1 MRFDD
6 LKLRTKTLIPLVGM
20 AIVFAAVIASGALNL
35 NNLTHRYG
43 QLTTG
48 VDPAIVR
55 LSRASRIA
63 VDVSR
68 DVYESLNYDSA
79 DPRAKGAAADFDG
92 AKDEADRSFDEAASL
107 NPANADQYRAF
118 RDRFDNLYQ
127 AALAPR
133 AIAEVIPGL
142 AVGSKMTSADL
153 DKMGEAA
160 REIGAL
166 DVQISAY
173 SKEILAFNHTLEAE
187 NAKTAAALQKDA
199 EGTIVTMIA
208 AGGAAIVIGLAL
220 SIWIANAKVAAPLVR
235 LGERM
240 RALANGD
247 LAVEVEGQTRR
258 DEVGVMAKAVQ
269 VFKDNA
275 VRSRELEA
283 EAAEQRRQAEEARAS
298 GEQERA
304 RAAEEQAAVVAS
316 IADGL
321 SKLSAGVLT
330 HRIDQAF
337 TPAYEK
343 LRADFNDAI
352 GQLQETLKVVA
363 TNTAGI
369 TSGTDEIAQ
378 ASDDL
383 SRRTEQQA
391 ASLEET
397 AAALDQITATVK
409 KTAVS
414 ARGAS
419 EAIGA
424 ARTEAVHS
432 GEVVSDAVEA
442 MGQIEQSSKQISQI
456 IGVIDE
462 IAFQTN
468 LLALNAGVEAA
479 RAGEAG
485 RGFAVVASEVRAL
498 AQRSAEAAKEIKALI
513 SASSQQVGRGVGLVG
528 ETGTAL
534 QSIVAKVAEIDLL
547 VTEIAASA
555 QEQASGLTQ
564 VNTAVNQMDQVVQ
577 QNAAMVE
584 EATAATHSLKR
595 DATELKR
602 LISRFQVGGPGSASR
617 TAPELAN
624 PRSQPAPSP
633 VRAMNQ
639 KLAVSFGERSSDS
652 WNVG

>member
-20 AIVFAAVIASGALNL
+20 AIVFAVVIASGAVKLND
-35 NNLTHRYG
+35 LTHRYG
-43 QLTTG
+43 QIISG
-48 VDPAIVR
+48 VDPATLR
-55 LSRASRIA
+55 LSRASRVA
-63 VDVSR
+63 LEVSR
-68 DVYESLNYDSA
+68 DVYDALNYDSS
-79 DPRAKGAAADFDG
+79 DPRSKQASSDFRGAKAKGDQT
-92 AKDEADRSFDEAASL
+92 FDEAATL
-107 NPANADQYRAF
+107 NPSKADQYRAF
-118 RDRFDNLYQ
+118 KDRFDDLYES
-127 AALAPR
+127 ARAPK
-133 AIAEVIPGL
+133 AIAEAIPGL
-142 AVGSKMTSADL
+142 AMGSKLTSADL
-153 DKMGEAA
+153 DKMAEAA

-166 DVQISAY
+166 DVQIGDFTNQMQT
-173 SKEILAFNHTLEAE
+173 FNHALEAD
-187 NAKTAAALQKDA
+187 NAKTADALQRDA
-199 EGTIVTMIA
+199 ASTIVMMIVS
-208 AGGAAIVIGLAL
+208 GLVAITSGLGI
-220 SIWIANAKVAAPLVR
+220 SIWIAGAKVAGPLVR

-240 RALANGD
+240 RTLAGGD
-247 LAVEVEGQTRR
+247 LTVEVEGQTRG
-258 DEVGVMAKAVQ
+258 DEVGSMAKAVQ

-298 GEQERA
+298 GEQDRA

-316 IADGL
+316 IAEGL

-352 GQLQETLKVVA
+352 GQLQETLKVVS

-369 TSGTDEIAQ
+369 SSGTDEIAQ

-602 LISRFQVGGPGSASR
+602 LISRFQVGGPGQASR
-617 TAPELAN
+617 SSPELASA
-624 PRSQPAPSP
+624 RSQPAPSP